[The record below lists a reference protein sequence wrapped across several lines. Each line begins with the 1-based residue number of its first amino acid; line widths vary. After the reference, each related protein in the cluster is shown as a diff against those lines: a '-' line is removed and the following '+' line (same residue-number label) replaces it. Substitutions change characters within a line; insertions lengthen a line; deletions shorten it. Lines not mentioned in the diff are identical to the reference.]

1 MKSLLRA
8 LDRALTLAWQ
18 WTIALLVGGLLL
30 VVVSQ
35 VIDRHFIDLWR
46 DSPEEYV
53 KIGLI
58 WLTFI
63 GFALAMRQGTEIR
76 VELGD
81 PFLSAKARAVLYGNF
96 DVLLLVL
103 IGIVIWKSWQVLVV
117 SRDQVILGTDYSVA
131 VPVYGMFFGLI
142 LMFFAVVVRL
152 VRRFWRESS
161 VDVHDPT
168 KIY

>member
-53 KIGLI
+53 KIGMVWI
-58 WLTFI
+58 TVI
-63 GFALAMRQGTEIR
+63 GFELDMLQGSEIR
-76 VELGD
+76 VYLAD
-81 PFLSAKARAVLYGNF
+81 HFLSA
-96 DVLLLVL
+96 
-103 IGIVIWKSWQVLVV
+103 
-117 SRDQVILGTDYSVA
+117 
-131 VPVYGMFFGLI
+131 
-142 LMFFAVVVRL
+142 
-152 VRRFWRESS
+152 
-161 VDVHDPT
+161 
-168 KIY
+168 